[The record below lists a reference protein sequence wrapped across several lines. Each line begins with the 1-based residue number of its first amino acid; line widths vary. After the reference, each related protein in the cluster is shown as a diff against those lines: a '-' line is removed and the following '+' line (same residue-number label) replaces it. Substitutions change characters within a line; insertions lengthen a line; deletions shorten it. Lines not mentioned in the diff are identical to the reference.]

1 MTRTHPTTLIAL
13 ALVGLVVGYLVELGT
28 AATGRAVFVPPLS
41 LPIALVAI
49 AAVVIG
55 FAVPIRRAVTGRSK
69 ERINPFR
76 AMRVAALA
84 KASSLAGALLL
95 GGGLGVLVYL
105 LTRTAIPGL
114 GSIWMAVAS
123 AVAAALLLAAGL
135 IAEYF
140 CTIPPSGDD
149 PDDEVGAHA

>member
-1 MTRTHPTTLIAL
+1 MTRTHPTTLTAL
-13 ALVGLVVGYLVELGT
+13 ALVGLVVGYLLELGT

-41 LPIALVAI
+41 LPLALLAI
-49 AAVVIG
+49 AAVVIA
-55 FAVPIRRAVTGRSK
+55 FAVPIRRAVTGKSK

-84 KASSLAGALLL
+84 KASSLSGALLL
-95 GGGLGVLVYL
+95 GGSLGVLVYL

-123 AVAAALLLAAGL
+123 VVAAAVLLAAGL
-135 IAEYF
+135 VAEYF
-140 CTIPPSGDD
+140 CTIPPSSDE
-149 PDDEVGAHA
+149 PDDEVEAHA